1 MAHVRQSWQNLPKN
15 RISWISLRIHQRLQP
30 GHHLPA
36 VYKTS
41 YLYRQL
47 ASYCD
52 LSKCNEKN
60 KRNEGSPDRSDLPCS
75 QRLHLWYA
83 TWGRRDVLRA
93 ENNRFEHRKSV
104 NISVAFAT
112 IVLLYMHTFF
122 RVKTRTNHV
131 FHSEMYSRESEI
143 STDKDTE
150 AQVNF
155 LCSLSKCITCTSLT
169 WWIAPYI

>member
-83 TWGRRDVLRA
+83 TWGRRDVSRA

-112 IVLLYMHTFF
+112 IVLLLHAHIFQGQNQNESCVSF
-122 RVKTRTNHV
+122 RNVFTRKWD
-131 FHSEMYSRESEI
+131 FHRQGYR
-143 STDKDTE
+143 STG
-150 AQVNF
+150 
-155 LCSLSKCITCTSLT
+155 
-169 WWIAPYI
+169 